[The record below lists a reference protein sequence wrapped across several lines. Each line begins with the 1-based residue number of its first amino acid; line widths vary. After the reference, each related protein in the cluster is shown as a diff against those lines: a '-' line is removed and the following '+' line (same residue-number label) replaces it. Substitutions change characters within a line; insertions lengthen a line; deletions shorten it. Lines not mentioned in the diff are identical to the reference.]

1 MFSISG
7 GASFSRITEPV
18 LTLTSHL
25 RSSVI
30 TSNPVIQNMDSVT
43 AGSFS

>member
-1 MFSISG
+1 MLSISE
-7 GASFSRITEPV
+7 GASFSRITEAD
-18 LTLTSHL
+18 LTLTSNL
-25 RSSVI
+25 WSSVI